1 MSKKCC
7 LVRSNVIHTFTK
19 FGANSSNC
27 CRHIKFYWFLTW
39 RPFGNM
45 VLPRDA
51 MIAWYILRPCV
62 VRLPLSQVRVLP
74 KRLVIASRKQR
85 QHSSLGT
92 LKPRLH
98 DTTCCQTGCHR
109 LSNRFDNRLDNM
121 LYRVY
126 KHPTG
131 CQAGLT
137 TGCSVVQPD
146 WQPAALCKQTSSRLS
161 NRLYNRLNNR
171 LSNRLYNRIDNR
183 LYRVNGV

>member
-1 MSKKCC
+1 MSKSCYQSCQGHFRAMPKCQKKCC
-7 LVRSNVIHTFTK
+7 LVRNNVIHTSTK
-19 FGANSSNC
+19 FGANSSTC

-51 MIAWYILRPCV
+51 YMIAWYMLQPCV
-62 VRLPLSQVRVLP
+62 VHLPLPQVRVLP
-74 KRLVIASRKQR
+74 KRLIIASRKQR

-109 LSNRFDNRLDNM
+109 LSNRFDNRLDNR

-126 KHPTG
+126 TIQTSNRLSSRFDNRLFS
-131 CQAGLT
+131 CTAGWT
-137 TGCSVVQPD
+137 TGCIV
-146 WQPAALCKQTSSRLS
+146 
-161 NRLYNRLNNR
+161 
-171 LSNRLYNRIDNR
+171 
-183 LYRVNGV
+183 